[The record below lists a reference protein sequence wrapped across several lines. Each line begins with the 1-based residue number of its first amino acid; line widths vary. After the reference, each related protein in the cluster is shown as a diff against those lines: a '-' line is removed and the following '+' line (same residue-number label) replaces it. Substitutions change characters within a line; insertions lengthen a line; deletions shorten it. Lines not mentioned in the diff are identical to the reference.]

1 MKLSQEQRK
10 RVMDNLGL
18 VRKVIQD
25 KVHSPCQLG
34 FNSYDD
40 IYQISCIGL
49 CKAAATDRG
58 GVFSTYAYRLIWH
71 EICSALIY
79 ATRRSAEEANQDLRG
94 QLRERE
100 ADTQFQVEYLDL
112 QELLS
117 RSERA
122 AKGVVAKGICAVQLM
137 AEGYTCREIGE
148 RMGAND
154 KNVAAW
160 ISKARKYLKADPSIQ
175 GLRNSL

>member
-1 MKLSQEQRK
+1 MKLSQEQSK
-10 RVMDNLGL
+10 KVTDNLGL

-34 FNSYDD
+34 FYSYDD
-40 IYQISCIGL
+40 IYQIGCVGL
-49 CKAAATDRG
+49 CKAVATDQG
-58 GVFSTYAYRLIWH
+58 GVFSTYTYRLIWH

-79 ATRRSAEEANQDLRG
+79 ASRRAAEEPDQDPQARLRG
-94 QLRERE
+94 VE
-100 ADTQFQVEYLDL
+100 ADNQFQVEYLDV

-117 RSERA
+117 RAERS

-148 RMGAND
+148 RMGASD

-160 ISKARKYLKADPSIQ
+160 ISKARKYLKSDPAI
-175 GLRNSL
+175 GELRNLF